1 MKLLFIRIP
10 FVSAVA
16 ASLLG
21 GCPIMVLAEQPA
33 SVPPRASA
41 GAAAEGPLA
50 AEFAPP
56 AGWKQPRTPWGDPDL
71 EGTWPISN
79 LMTVPLQR
87 PRKYGDRLYFTPQ
100 EMEQQLKAVEAQ
112 NDRYRKE
119 EAQHRLGMGHWM
131 EETQLPIQTSLI
143 VDPADG
149 QLPAQTPLGKE
160 MSSKMGS
167 DWNHT
172 VFDSVADFDSW
183 DRCITRGLPAGMFT
197 NPYDNGIRIFQSP
210 GYVVITL
217 EMIHESR
224 IVPLDRMPPLDGAI
238 KQWLG
243 SSRGH
248 WEGNTLVVVTTNF
261 NRKPSQTNFPTRGSP
276 REPRA
281 ASTGMKLVERFQ
293 RIGDKRLIYT
303 VTVDDP
309 LTQTRPW
316 TVRVPWTR
324 DDGYTI
330 YEYACHEGNEAIRDY
345 ITASRAQR
353 AKDAAAKAAAARKT
367 AAPKPA
373 LDGATRS
380 Q

>member
-1 MKLLFIRIP
+1 MKNLFKAVI
-10 FVSAVA
+10 VSCVA
-16 ASLLG
+16 ASFLAACPALALG
-21 GCPIMVLAEQPA
+21 
-33 SVPPRASA
+33 A
-41 GAAAEGPLA
+41 GAHAAA
-50 AEFAPP
+50 R
-56 AGWKQPRTPWGDPDL
+56 GWRAPRTPWGDPDL

-87 PRKYGDRLYFTPQ
+87 PKKYGTRLYFTPQ
-100 EMEQQLKAVEAQ
+100 EMAQQLKAVQAQ
-112 NDRYRKE
+112 NERYRTE
-119 EAQHRLGMGHWM
+119 ETQHRLGMGHWV
-131 EETQLPIQTSLI
+131 EDTGLPIQTSLI
-143 VDPADG
+143 VDPPDG
-149 QLPAQTPLGKE
+149 QLPPETPLGKE
-160 MSSKMGS
+160 MASKMGS

-197 NPYDNGIRIFQSP
+197 NPYNNGIRIFQAP

-224 IVPLDRMPPLDGAI
+224 IVPLGSMPQLDGAI

-248 WEGNTLVVVTTNF
+248 WEGDTLVVVTTNF
-261 NRKPSQTNFPTRGSP
+261 NGQTSQTNFPTRGSP
-276 REPRA
+276 RDPRP
-281 ASTGMKLVERFQ
+281 ASTAMRLVERFQ
-293 RIGDKRLIYT
+293 RVSADRLIYT

-309 LTQTRPW
+309 LTQTRAW

-324 DDGYTI
+324 DDSYTI

-353 AKDAAAKAAAARKT
+353 AKDAAAKSAAPRKT
-367 AAPKPA
+367 GTAGAVHT
-373 LDGATRS
+373 ATRT